1 MQYNYEGHRLCK
13 LAFRIMLEADIQRS
27 SASLFS
33 IVNQDIKEISFF
45 KYLFSGGCFSWFC
58 PCHTFSQQTF

>member
-45 KYLFSGGCFSWFC
+45 KYLFSGGCFS
-58 PCHTFSQQTF
+58 